1 MKRDTRL
8 SNILHA
14 LLHMAEHEARHGAPM
29 TSDQLAVCLSTN
41 PVVVRRTL
49 SGLREQG
56 LVASEKGH
64 GGGWRLTR
72 PLDQVTLG
80 QVNAALGEPG
90 LFPATPPV
98 EAEGCLVEA
107 AVNDAL
113 SDTYAAARALLVTRL
128 DSITLADLAA
138 DFSRRMAAHP
148 ERGRLHAHHHHA
160 RGPGKPDAP

>member
-1 MKRDTRL
+1 MKRDSRL

-14 LLHMAEHEARHGAPM
+14 LLHMAEHEARTGAPM

-41 PVVVRRTL
+41 PVVVRRTMA
-49 SGLREQG
+49 GLREQG

-64 GGGWRLTR
+64 GGGWRLAR

-80 QVNAALGEPG
+80 QVNTALGEPG
-90 LFPATPPV
+90 LIPETQPV

-113 SDTYAAARALLVTRL
+113 GETYAAARALLVARL
-128 DSITLADLAA
+128 NDITLADLAA
-138 DFSRRMAAHP
+138 DFSRRLAAHP
-148 ERGRLHAHHHHA
+148 KRDLFHAHSH
-160 RGPGKPDAP
+160 KS

>member
-1 MKRDTRL
+1 MKRSSRL

-14 LLHMAEHEARHGAPM
+14 LLHMAEHEARTGAPM

-41 PVVVRRTL
+41 PVVVRRTMA
-49 SGLREQG
+49 GLREQG

-64 GGGWRLTR
+64 GGGWRLAR

-80 QVNAALGEPG
+80 QVNTALGEPG
-90 LFPATPPV
+90 LIPESPPV

-113 SDTYAAARALLVTRL
+113 GETYAAARALLVARL
-128 DSITLADLAA
+128 NDITLADLAA
-138 DFSRRMAAHP
+138 DFSRRLAEHP
-148 ERGRLHAHHHHA
+148 KRDLFHAHRHE
-160 RGPGKPDAP
+160 G